1 METQLLPASP
11 ESIARAASL
20 LQEGE
25 LVGLPTETVYGLAAD
40 ALNPTAVRKIF
51 AAKGRPQ
58 DNPLIVHI
66 CGLAMMETLT
76 SNPPKLAYELAKTF
90 WPGPMT
96 MVLPKAACLSD
107 EVTAGLP
114 TVGIRFPA
122 HPAAQA
128 IIRESGL
135 PLAAPSANLSGSPS
149 PTRASHVY
157 DDLQGKI
164 PLIIDGG
171 ECAVGLESTVIA
183 VKDDRIR
190 LLRPGGVTVEQLRA
204 FAPVEIDNGVL
215 HQLDAGTKVA
225 SPGMKYKHYSP
236 KAKVII
242 VDASLTD
249 FAEFVNARREN
260 GVYAM
265 VFDGEESLLQVPTL
279 SFGVQNDQAS
289 QAKVLFD
296 SLRRCDELGAET
308 VYVRAPQKDG
318 IGLAV
323 YNRLLRAAGFT
334 VVNKDGNPV

>member
-1 METQLLPASP
+1 MNTQLLPASP
-11 ESIARAASL
+11 ESISLAADL
-20 LQEGE
+20 LRQGQ
-25 LVGLPTETVYGLAAD
+25 LIGLPTETVYGLAAD
-40 ALNPTAVRKIF
+40 ALNPTAVQKIF

-66 CGLAMMETLT
+66 CDLSMMETLT
-76 SNPPKLAYELAKTF
+76 NNPPKLAYELAQAF

-107 EVTAGLP
+107 EVTAGLD
-114 TVGIRFPA
+114 TVGIRFPS
-122 HPAAQA
+122 HPTAQA
-128 IIRESGL
+128 IIKESGL

-149 PTRASHVY
+149 PTKASHVY
-157 DDLQGKI
+157 HDLQGKI

-183 VKDDRIR
+183 VKEDRIR
-190 LLRPGGVTVEQLRA
+190 LLRPGGITVEQLRA

-236 KAKVII
+236 KAKVVI
-242 VDASLTD
+242 VDAALPD
-249 FAEFVNARREN
+249 FAAFVNGQSGD

-265 VFDGEESLLQVPTL
+265 VFDGEEALIQVPTL
-279 SFGVQNDQAS
+279 SFGALNDQSS

-296 SLRRCDELGAET
+296 SLRRCDELGAKT
-308 VYVRAPQKDG
+308 VYVRSPQKDG

-334 VVNKDGNPV
+334 VVDEDGNAA

>member
-11 ESIARAASL
+11 ESIARAAALLKEGSL
-20 LQEGE
+20 I
-25 LVGLPTETVYGLAAD
+25 GLPTETVYGLAAD
-40 ALNPTAVRKIF
+40 ALNPAAVRKIF

-66 CGLAMMETLT
+66 CDLSMMETLT
-76 SNPPKLAYELAKTF
+76 SNPPELTYELAKAF

-96 MVLPKAACLSD
+96 MVLPKATCLSD

-171 ECAVGLESTVIA
+171 ACAVGLESTVIA
-183 VKDDRIR
+183 VMEDRIR
-190 LLRPGGVTVEQLRA
+190 LLRPGGITAEQLRA
-204 FAPVEIDNGVL
+204 YAPVEIDDGVL
-215 HQLDAGTKVA
+215 HQLDEGTKAA

-242 VDASLTD
+242 VDAPLPD
-249 FAEFVNARREN
+249 FASFVNARREN

-265 VFDGEESLLQVPTL
+265 VFDGEEALLQVPTL
-279 SFGVQNDQAS
+279 SFGVQDDQPS

-296 SLRRCDELGAET
+296 SLRRCDELGAKT

-334 VVNKDGNPV
+334 VVGKDGNPV

>member
-11 ESIARAASL
+11 ENIALAAAL
-20 LQEGE
+20 LQRGE
-25 LVGLPTETVYGLAAD
+25 VVGLPTETVYGLAAD
-40 ALNPTAVRKIF
+40 ALNPQAVRKIF

-66 CGLAMMETLT
+66 CDLSMLKTLT
-76 SNPPKLAYELAKTF
+76 CEPPKLAYQLAEAF

-96 MVLPKAACLSD
+96 MVLPKADCLPD
-107 EVTAGLP
+107 EVTASLP

-128 IIRESGL
+128 VIRESGL

-149 PTRASHVY
+149 PTKASHVY
-157 DDLQGKI
+157 NDLQGKI
-164 PLIIDGG
+164 PLILDGG
-171 ECAVGLESTVIA
+171 ECSVGLESTVVA
-183 VKDDRIR
+183 VREGAIR
-190 LLRPGGVTVEQLRA
+190 LLRPGGITVEQLSA

-215 HQLDAGTKVA
+215 HQMDPTAKVA

-236 KAKVII
+236 KADVVI
-242 VDASLTD
+242 VDAGFPD
-249 FAEFVNARREN
+249 FVSFVNSRRAD

-265 VFDGEESLLQVPTL
+265 AFDGEETMLKVPTL
-279 SFGVQNDQAS
+279 SFGAAGDLSS

-296 SLRRCDELGAET
+296 SLRRCDELGAKT
-308 VYVRAPQKDG
+308 VYVRSPQKNG

-334 VVNKDGNPV
+334 VVDKDGNPI

>member
-20 LQEGE
+20 LQEGS
-25 LVGLPTETVYGLAAD
+25 LIGLPTETVYGLAAD

-66 CGLAMMETLT
+66 CDLAMMETLT
-76 SNPPKLAYELAKTF
+76 SNPPKLAYELAKAF

-128 IIRESGL
+128 IIRESCL

-183 VKDDRIR
+183 VKDDRIQ

-204 FAPVEIDNGVL
+204 FAPVEIDDGVL

-265 VFDGEESLLQVPTL
+265 VFDGEEVLLSVPTL
-279 SFGVQNDQAS
+279 SFGIQGDQSS

-296 SLRRCDELGAET
+296 SLRRCDELGAKT

>member
-1 METQLLPASP
+1 MKTELLTQQDVS
-11 ESIARAASL
+11 RAAEI
-20 LQEGE
+20 LQKGG
-25 LVGLPTETVYGLAAD
+25 LVGIPTETVYGLGANGFD
-40 ALNPTAVRKIF
+40 PEAVAHIF
-51 AAKGRPQ
+51 QAKGRPQ
-58 DNPLIVHI
+58 DNPLILHI
-66 CGLAMMETLT
+66 PEPGWLERCCQDIPAAAWTLAER
-76 SNPPKLAYELAKTF
+76 F

-96 MVLPKAACLSD
+96 MVLPKATCLSD

-171 ECAVGLESTVIA
+171 ACAVGLESTVIA
-183 VKDDRIR
+183 VMEDRIR
-190 LLRPGGVTVEQLRA
+190 LLRPGGITAEQLRA
-204 FAPVEIDNGVL
+204 YAPVEIDDGVL
-215 HQLDAGTKVA
+215 HQLDEGTKAA

-242 VDASLTD
+242 VDAPLPD
-249 FAEFVNARREN
+249 FASFVNARREN

-265 VFDGEESLLQVPTL
+265 VFDGEEALLQVPTL
-279 SFGVQNDQAS
+279 SFGVQDDQPS

-296 SLRRCDELGAET
+296 SLRRCDELGAKT

-323 YNRLLRAAGFT
+323 YNRLLRAAAFRVQQLG
-334 VVNKDGNPV
+334 